1 MDADKIEN
9 PGNDGDKMDA
19 DKIDGDK
26 IEQQIEE
33 RKEEPS
39 VFQRNIF

>member
-26 IEQQIEE
+26 IE
-33 RKEEPS
+33 
-39 VFQRNIF
+39 